1 MKRRK
6 RRRMGPLLQQR
17 FAMLLILYSAGLAGL
32 GAYSRATDGF
42 GASSAGGY
50 LLETTGLLLAAGAAA
65 WQARVAEML
74 IVFDSKA
81 VRRRAILSLLAGMC
95 TALIGCVAASTVET
109 NRYEAYLP
117 AIAQAGTVGG
127 LGLGL
132 AGFFSLAWVFGMGYV
147 GSRIERSSEE
157 DW

>member
-1 MKRRK
+1 
-6 RRRMGPLLQQR
+6 MGPLHQQR
-17 FAMLLILYSAGLAGL
+17 LAMLLILCSAALAGL
-32 GAYSRATDGF
+32 GAYSRATAGF
-42 GASSAGGY
+42 GSSSAGGY
-50 LLETTGLLLAAGAAA
+50 LLETAGLLLAAGAAA

-95 TALIGCVAASTVET
+95 TALIGCVAASTVES
-109 NRYEAYLP
+109 NRYEVYLR
-117 AIAQAGTVGG
+117 AIADAGIVGG

-132 AGFFSLAWVFGMGYV
+132 AGFFSLAWAFGMGYA
-147 GSRIERSSEE
+147 GARIERLSKE